1 MFTLAEKWVP
11 TAGHM
16 FGTENMYVFPEVMI
30 GFGST
35 VEVGVNT
42 SVFPFDVAEMFFINI
57 LCPTVSPTAILNTPF
72 AVQIALLTGVAEKPV
87 IVDEMLDAGLN
98 MPILY
103 RITATMTMISIAQP

>member
-1 MFTLAEKWVP
+1 MFTLAENRVP
-11 TAGHM
+11 AAGHT
-16 FGTENMYVFPEVMI
+16 FGIENMYVFPEVMI

-57 LCPTVSPTAILNTPF
+57 LCPVVSPTAILNTPF
-72 AVQIALLTGVAEKPV
+72 AVQIALLTGVAENPV

-98 MPILY
+98 MPML
-103 RITATMTMISIAQP
+103 